1 MARTTE
7 NTFLMLGSGTG
18 TLTYSKLVD
27 IKEFPDLGGAPNT
40 VDVTTLT
47 DHQRVY
53 LMGLKDPGILEFTAN
68 YDAADYATLAALDGE
83 QNLAV
88 WFGINSSGQPDGNA
102 GKFEFKGEVTCWVK
116 GGSVEAAVD
125 MGIAITTSTEIT
137 KAD

>member
-7 NTFLMLGSGTG
+7 NTFLMVGSSATPPVW
-18 TLTYSKLVD
+18 TKLVD

-53 LMGLKDPGILEFTAN
+53 LLGLKDPGILEFTCN
-68 YDAADYATLAALDGE
+68 YDSSDYATLASTTG
-83 QNLAV
+83 NTHFAV
-88 WFGINSSGQPDGNA
+88 WFGVDANGDPDGNA
-102 GKFEFKGEVTCWVK
+102 GKFEFDGELTVWVK

-125 MGIAITTSTEIT
+125 MGVAIATSTEIV
-137 KAD
+137 KA